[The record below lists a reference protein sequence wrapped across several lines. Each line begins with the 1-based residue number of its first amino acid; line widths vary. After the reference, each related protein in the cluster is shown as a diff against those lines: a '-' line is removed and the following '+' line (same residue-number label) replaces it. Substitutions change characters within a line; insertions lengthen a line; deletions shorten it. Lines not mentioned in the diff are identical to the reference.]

1 MFTVTSNR
9 FLRNMVRS
17 IVGTLIDVG
26 CGKINS
32 SDVKNILEKKDRC
45 EAGVSVPAKALFLT
59 QINYPENI

>member
-1 MFTVTSNR
+1 
-9 FLRNMVRS
+9 MVRS

-26 CGKINS
+26 CGKINPL
-32 SDVKNILEKKDRC
+32 DVKNILEKKDRR